1 MGKEMNMRA
10 ETMTRELAHRSTS
23 GIDVSLLWDPVDD
36 RLTVRVEDAQTDDCF
51 ILDARNDNAL
61 EVFYHPY
68 VYASD
73 YSAGAAATRAA

>member
-1 MGKEMNMRA
+1 VRE
-10 ETMTRELAHRSTS
+10 ESMTRELAHRSTS

-36 RLTVRVEDAQTDDCF
+36 HLTVRVDDAQTDDHF
-51 ILDARNDNAL
+51 VLEARVDNAL

-73 YSAGAAATRAA
+73 YSATVAAALAS